1 MHAQQLPPGATMGP
15 HPGLPSLPGM
25 PPGISV
31 PTSASAA
38 LLGLGMNPGAPA
50 TPGTPGGHPLSMLG
64 KSDFHR
70 QPDDLKSNGGMFFIT
85 RFTFFSKSYTERN
98 PISYAD

>member
-1 MHAQQLPPGATMGP
+1 MIQQMHAQQLPPGASMGP
-15 HPGLPSLPGM
+15 HPGLPALPGM

-38 LLGLGMNPGAPA
+38 LLGMGLNPGAPS
-50 TPGTPGGHPLSMLG
+50 TPGTPGGHPLSLLG

-70 QPDDLKSNGGMFFIT
+70 QPDDLKSNGGMLIILLIFQKLY
-85 RFTFFSKSYTERN
+85 SKQ
-98 PISYAD
+98 I